1 MLTPQQIY
9 NTLSQNPCENLVTY
23 TDPLRGDEK
32 NGRSTPFY
40 MYRVVQF
47 LKHVLYPCFYDTPGV
62 DSIKDTGKSKIG
74 LPFKFLQKL
83 DVEAFTE
90 IQPSIRSGTSHSVRN
105 ACDLVRACML
115 IANDTENLWS
125 HRMSPEY
132 LERFGENSLP
142 DCLMAIG
149 PDIVPNIVASEGR
162 APSTSQAVPD
172 TFKGMSCLPKDGFG
186 VTGAPRSC
194 MVPPSEG
201 EQPPPQCRSCD
212 FCDSSENG
220 NPDSPCCKYEN
231 GSPKYNNLCCKAPMT
246 SRLDFAYFIAPEDI
260 VSIQRPNNT
269 VYFYDIDNID
279 VLNNLNFES
288 NSTFIG
294 PDRRLEI
301 ENIIYDNILI
311 NDAIGFRDNT
321 VWIYNGQFPKTK
333 KTSFTQY
340 EYKLRH
346 VGILERKRYGGY
358 ANLLDNSGSNFYAIM
373 DDIFLEYFQNL
384 NDWDY
389 TNDQTQADTN
399 SSGIPRMR
407 TISLLLSASAN
418 AGRSP
423 VTDTQMMVDNIK
435 DLLWNGYGVLL
446 FSNIGFPNIR
456 DSQGVSYPDRIWY
469 TTYNIIGYDD
479 TKLEFNECVYVLSC
493 PWGDWI
499 TGGHPSWGPLPPGC
513 FLVTETHLKCMLNF
527 YPDRDYYGCRNK
539 LPCNP
544 VLRNCDDPNVIK
556 ELQGCG
562 SHSPPDKCEPY
573 RCSKQQKSMGLV
585 FALSMNSGFPVQNL
599 KHEEFYP
606 TTIFNE
612 LIQERTMYYK
622 Y

>member
-9 NTLSQNPCENLVTY
+9 NTLSQNPCENLIIDI
-23 TDPLRGDEK
+23 DPLRGDEK

-40 MYRVVQF
+40 MHRIVQF
-47 LKHVLYPCFYDTPGV
+47 LKHVLYPCFYDAPGI
-62 DSIKDTGKSKIG
+62 DSIKDTGKNKIG

-115 IANDTENLWS
+115 TANSTEYLWS

-132 LERFGENSLP
+132 LEKFGENSLP
-142 DCLMAIG
+142 DCLMTIG
-149 PDIVPNIVASEGR
+149 PDIVPNAVSSEGR
-162 APSTSQAVPD
+162 APSTSEAVPN
-172 TFKGMSCLPKDGFG
+172 TFKGMSCLPGDGFG
-186 VTGAPRSC
+186 VTGASRAC

-212 FCDSSENG
+212 FCDRSENG
-220 NPDSPCCKYEN
+220 NPDSPCCKYEA

-246 SRLDFAYFIAPEDI
+246 SRLDFAYLMPPEDI
-260 VSIQRPNNT
+260 INTQRPNNT
-269 VYFYDIDNID
+269 VYFYDIDNINI
-279 VLNNLNFES
+279 LNDLNFES

-294 PDRRLEI
+294 PDRRQEI
-301 ENIIYDNILI
+301 TNIIYNNILI
-311 NDAIGFRDNT
+311 NDAIGFKDNT
-321 VWIYNGQFPKTK
+321 VWIYNGQLPKTK
-333 KTSFTQY
+333 KTSFMQY

-358 ANLLDNSGSNFYAIM
+358 ANLLDNSGSNFYAII
-373 DDIFLEYFQNL
+373 DDIFLQYFQNL
-384 NDWDY
+384 NGWDY
-389 TNDQTQADTN
+389 TNDQTQANTN
-399 SSGIPRMR
+399 QSAIPRMR
-407 TISLLLSASAN
+407 TISLLLSASASE
-418 AGRSP
+418 GRSP
-423 VTDTQMMVDNIK
+423 VTNTQTMVDNIK

-456 DSQGVSYPDRIWY
+456 DSQGISYPDRIWY

-479 TKLEFNECVYVLSC
+479 TKIEFNECVYVLSC

-527 YPDRDYYGCRNK
+527 YPDRDYYECRNK

-544 VLRNCDDPNVIK
+544 VIRDCDDANVIK

-562 SHSPPDKCEPY
+562 SHGPPDKCEPY

-585 FALSMNSGFPVQNL
+585 FALSMTEGFTAQKL

-606 TTIFNE
+606 IAFFNN
-612 LIQERTMYYK
+612 LIKERTLYYK